1 MGAVSGVRVTPV
13 SGTSGVEGGGE
24 VLFARVMPGRGF
36 DAFYAWWWGRVAAMV
51 VGLEESLRLS
61 VAALM
66 QATGQ
71 SQRVVAGVLGLTQA
85 QVSRR
90 QSGASS
96 WTLRDVDVLAG
107 FYGIDVLDLLA
118 GPTRACEA
126 LMARQDP
133 RAGTGEG
140 AAR

>member
-1 MGAVSGVRVTPV
+1 
-13 SGTSGVEGGGE
+13 
-24 VLFARVMPGRGF
+24 
-36 DAFYAWWWGRVAAMV
+36 MV

-96 WTLRDVDVLAG
+96 WTLRDADALAG

-126 LMARQDP
+126 LMARQDS
-133 RAGTGEG
+133 RAGTAKG

>member
-1 MGAVSGVRVTPV
+1 
-13 SGTSGVEGGGE
+13 
-24 VLFARVMPGRGF
+24 
-36 DAFYAWWWGRVAAMV
+36 MV

-96 WTLRDVDVLAG
+96 WTLRDVDALAG

-126 LMARQDP
+126 LMARQDR
-133 RAGTGEG
+133 RAGTGKG

>member
-1 MGAVSGVRVTPV
+1 
-13 SGTSGVEGGGE
+13 
-24 VLFARVMPGRGF
+24 
-36 DAFYAWWWGRVAAMV
+36 MV

-107 FYGIDVLDLLA
+107 FYGIDVLDLLG

-126 LMARQDP
+126 LAARQDP
-133 RAGTGEG
+133 RAATGKG